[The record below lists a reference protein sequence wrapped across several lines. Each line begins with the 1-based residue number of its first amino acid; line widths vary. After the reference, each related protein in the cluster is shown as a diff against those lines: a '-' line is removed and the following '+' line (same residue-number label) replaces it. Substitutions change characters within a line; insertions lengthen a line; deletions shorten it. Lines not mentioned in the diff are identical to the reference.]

1 MSQPVLPLQNFL
13 HWENTAPNDVFLRQP
28 IAGHWHS
35 FTWAQAGQQC
45 RSMAAALQG
54 MGLQPGTHVAL
65 LSKNCAHWLMADV
78 AIMMA
83 GCVSIPIYPTLSSAG
98 IKPILEHS
106 GAQAIIC
113 GKLDDY
119 AEQQLGFPPHM
130 PVIGIDAY
138 GTRGQQQ
145 WEALVQQHAPLAQ
158 VHPWQPADCMSI
170 IYTSGTTGLP
180 KGVMHS
186 CQAFAAST
194 EALINGMGL
203 GRRPQLFSFLPLTH
217 IAERVG
223 IQMVGI
229 CNGGTIAFS
238 ESLTSFA
245 ADLESV
251 QPTFFFAVP
260 RLWAKFQEGVL
271 LKMPQKKLDLLLRV
285 PIVNGIIRKKIT
297 HKLGL
302 SRATH
307 IFSGAAPLS
316 PAIIAWFQKL
326 GILIIQGYGM
336 TEDCIYGHFEYPGNR
351 CLGSVGKPL
360 PGLKTKFTAVGE
372 LCVKSNGLMMGYYKD
387 PVLTAASFD
396 GDGYLLTGDLAAYNH
411 EGYLFITG
419 RSKDQFKTDKGKYV
433 APSPIEMALAANNL
447 VEQVCV
453 VGMGIPQP
461 LALVTLA
468 LTSSQLTQAEIV
480 ASLSATLVQV
490 NMHLEAH
497 EKVEKIVVMQE
508 SWTIANGL
516 ITPTMKIK
524 RNEVE
529 KIHQQFYPSWF
540 SRQGM
545 VVWEG

>member
-1 MSQPVLPLQNFL
+1 MTAPLPLQSFL
-13 HWENTAPNDVFLRQP
+13 HWEAAAPNDIFLRQP
-28 IAGHWHS
+28 IAGVWHTY
-35 FTWAQAGQQC
+35 TWAQAGQEC
-45 RSMAAALQG
+45 RKMATALRG
-54 MGLQPGTHVAL
+54 MGLAPGSHVAL
-65 LSKNCAHWLMADV
+65 LSKNCAHWLMADI

-98 IKPILEHS
+98 IQPILLHS
-106 GAQAIIC
+106 GAKAIIC
-113 GKLDDY
+113 AKLDDY
-119 AEQQLGFPPHM
+119 AEQQLGFPGGIPT
-130 PVIGIDAY
+130 IGVDAY
-138 GTRGQQQ
+138 GTLGGHQ
-145 WEALVQQHAPLAQ
+145 WEALVQSHEPLST
-158 VHPWQPADCMSI
+158 VYDWRGPECISI

-186 CQAFAAST
+186 AQAFAASAT
-194 EALINGMGL
+194 ALINGLGL
-203 GRRPQLFSFLPLTH
+203 GQRPQLFSFLPLTH

-223 IQMVGI
+223 IQMVGMQT
-229 CNGGTIAFS
+229 GGNISFS
-238 ESLTSFA
+238 ESLSSFA

-271 LKMPQKKLDLLLRV
+271 LKMPQKKLNLLLRIPV
-285 PIVNGIIRKKIT
+285 LNAIVRKKIT
-297 HKLGL
+297 HKLGF

-316 PAIIAWFQKL
+316 PAIISWFESL

-336 TEDCIYGHFEYPGNR
+336 TEDCIFGHFEFPGSR
-351 CLGSVGKPL
+351 CLGSVGRPL
-360 PGLKTKFTAVGE
+360 PGLQTRFTAEGE
-372 LCVKSNGLMMGYYKD
+372 LCVKSAGLMLGYYKD
-387 PVLTAASFD
+387 PALTAAAFD
-396 GDGYLLTGDLAAYNH
+396 ADGYLKTGDLAAYNH
-411 EGYLFITG
+411 DGYLFITG

-433 APSPIEMALAANNL
+433 APSPIEMALAANTL
-447 VEQVCV
+447 IEQVCV

-468 LTSSQLTQAEIV
+468 QTSSQLTQPEVV

-490 NMHLEAH
+490 NLHLEAH

-516 ITPTMKIK
+516 LTPTMKIK

-529 KIHQQFYPSWF
+529 KIHQAFYPDWF
-540 SRQGM
+540 HTADA